1 MNKKNQNQ
9 NNFTSP
15 DISKLQEVVIN
26 FRTKIY
32 VGLDEDPEEA
42 KQRYI
47 SKRGTKV
54 A

>member
-9 NNFTSP
+9 NNYTSP
-15 DISKLQEVVIN
+15 DISKLQEVVID

-32 VGLDEDPEEA
+32 IGIDEDPAEA
-42 KQRYI
+42 KKQYLLR
-47 SKRGTKV
+47 RGGKV